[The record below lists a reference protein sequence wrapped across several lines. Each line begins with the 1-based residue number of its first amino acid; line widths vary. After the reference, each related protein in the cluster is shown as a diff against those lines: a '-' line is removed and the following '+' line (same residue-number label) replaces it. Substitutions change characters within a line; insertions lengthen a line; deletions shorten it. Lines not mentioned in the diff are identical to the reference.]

1 MTDKGNKHEQE
12 SADNWSW
19 NTVFVQKLNLAFDEK
34 ANQQKYSRHSNCH
47 NAISFNGK
55 YGIDNF
61 ERHMK
66 TSFLG
71 NKQLAYFSRAFVAKP
86 MRSQVKRAA
95 V

>member
-1 MTDKGNKHEQE
+1 MNRNPPTTGAGIQYLSRNV
-12 SADNWSW
+12 
-19 NTVFVQKLNLAFDEK
+19 TLPFDEK
-34 ANQQKYSRHSNCH
+34 TNQQKYSRHSNSH

-71 NKQLAYFSRAFVAKP
+71 NKQLAYFRVLLW
-86 MRSQVKRAA
+86 QTHEITG
-95 V
+95 